1 MSQKFMKSA
10 VIVILGV
17 FILSTVFSSIMMY
30 LR

>member
-17 FILSTVFSSIMMY
+17 FILSTVLSGIIMY
-30 LR
+30 LQ